1 MNDIDAVFSAIR
13 DAPVP
18 SRLYAIDD
26 TVIEG
31 LDAYREHQFSR
42 RGLILATVVAGTI
55 GFTFGIGSGTPA
67 SAEPILGVPA
77 SAPSHL
83 LAD

>member
-1 MNDIDAVFSAIR
+1 MNDLDAVLSAIR
-13 DAPVP
+13 EEPVP

-26 TVIEG
+26 TVMDG
-31 LDAYREHQFSR
+31 LGAYRERQFSR
-42 RGLILATVVAGTI
+42 RGLVLATLVAGSI
-55 GFTFGIGSGTPA
+55 GLSFGIGSGTPA
-67 SAEPILGVPA
+67 SAEPMLGVPA